1 MLQMGYIPRRC
12 WAFYR
17 SPLGKKLYRYVM
29 GSVITT
35 VISFGVL
42 TLVYGVLHLWG
53 AVISTVFANVVAT
66 VPAYWL
72 NRTWTWGKAG
82 RSNPWGEV
90 MPFWVLSI
98 IGIAA
103 SMGTA
108 QIASD
113 LTRQHHLEGLTAT
126 ILVDAA
132 NLVAYG
138 VLFVGKYLVFNR
150 LFAVASQRHRAGV
163 EPLLAAPMPA
173 VALQGVEVG
182 PDPLEAEEP
191 EVRRP
196 RIAPMPAWRIP
207 RSPAVA
213 KARPLRDRVA
223 SGS

>member
-1 MLQMGYIPRRC
+1 MLRMGYIPRRC

-53 AVISTVFANVVAT
+53 AVLSTVFANVVAT

-72 NRTWTWGKAG
+72 NRTWTWGKGG
-82 RSNPWGEV
+82 RSDPWGEV

-150 LFAVASQRHRAGV
+150 LFAVASQRHRAGA
-163 EPLLAAPMPA
+163 ESGPAATIPA
-173 VALQGVEVG
+173 VALQVTAFAQRSTEVMS
-182 PDPLEAEEP
+182 PYRA
-191 EVRRP
+191 
-196 RIAPMPAWRIP
+196 
-207 RSPAVA
+207 PAVA
-213 KARPLRDRVA
+213 PGGRTSSRRCSSSSVSTTSSAATFCSR
-223 SGS
+223 

>member
-17 SPLGKKLYRYVM
+17 SPLGRKLYRYVM

-35 VISFGVL
+35 IISFGVL

-82 RSNPWGEV
+82 RSDPWAEV

-103 SMGTA
+103 SIGTA

-126 ILVDAA
+126 VLVDAA
-132 NLVAYG
+132 NLFAYG

-150 LFAVASQRHRAGV
+150 LFAVASQRHRAGA
-163 EPLLAAPMPA
+163 EPRQTAPMPA
-173 VALQGVEVG
+173 VALHAVEFE
-182 PDPLEAEEP
+182 PDPREMEEP
-191 EVRRP
+191 ALRIQ
-196 RIAPMPAWRIP
+196 RIAPMPAWRIT

-213 KARPLRDRVA
+213 KARALGDRVP